1 MERHAFAMKVKDGQ
15 MNTYRRKLGEIWLEL
30 TGFLDRNQI
39 KNFSIWNAD
48 QLIFGYYE
56 KADGAVLNV
65 EEEVSKGQTDRGNPG
80 YFSVDFYSG
89 RGYASDVS

>member
-15 MNTYRRKLGEIWLEL
+15 MNTYRRKLGEIWPEL

-56 KADGAVLNV
+56 KADGAVLN
-65 EEEVSKGQTDRGNPG
+65 KGQTDRGNPG

>member
-1 MERHAFAMKVKDGQ
+1 MERHAFAMKVKNGQ

-56 KADGAVLNV
+56 KADGAVLNA
-65 EEEVSKGQTDRGNPG
+65 EEKSVKDRLTGEIH
-80 YFSVDFYSG
+80 
-89 RGYASDVS
+89 